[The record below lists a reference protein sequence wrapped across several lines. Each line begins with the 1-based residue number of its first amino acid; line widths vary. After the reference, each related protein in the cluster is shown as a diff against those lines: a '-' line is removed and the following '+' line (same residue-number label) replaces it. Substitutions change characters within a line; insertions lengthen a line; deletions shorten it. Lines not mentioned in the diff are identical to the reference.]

1 MVEVEKLMIEDK
13 KNIYKRSHCN
23 HYNFMFMR
31 ILNLLATSA
40 AVGWKEQQFQHSW
53 SVNSQPVGCLLNER
67 GEVLF

>member
-1 MVEVEKLMIEDK
+1 
-13 KNIYKRSHCN
+13 
-23 HYNFMFMR
+23 MR